1 MDIEVKGTTNGIRDV
16 DEILN
21 FCAAAARVCYSK
33 YDFDTL
39 ITENKAKLI
48 EQTLRSGHHSVFDHF
63 QFNIYLSD
71 IPKFGAMVLN
81 NEKMYVSS
89 EKSAR
94 YTQMNPAPKE
104 KGLYD
109 KWLPVFERK
118 IKDKYPSMDDLK
130 TKKLA
135 QENARYLTSVFTP
148 TKIFH
153 TISFRQLNY
162 VMHYFEEFMDEA
174 EDNDFNKKTVEFM
187 KEFNSSLKKYY
198 IPQLKSLNQRSLSIF
213 AKRKNH
219 AEEFGENYSTTY
231 LTSFACLG
239 QLHRHRTIRYEM
251 QPVKESEKPQ
261 FFIPP
266 ILGEENLIKEWV
278 NDSESVS
285 ENYPQGQLIQVH
297 ESGAYTDFI
306 SKMCERLCGHS
317 QLEIMQNTA
326 DTLKKYVTQTK
337 STNKEVHEI
346 LAPYLDAARCR
357 FPKVTCRTDPCF
369 FGPKQGIK
377 RTI

>member
-1 MDIEVKGTTNGIRDV
+1 MKGTTNGIKDV

-63 QFNIYLSD
+63 QLNLYLSD
-71 IPKFGAMVLN
+71 IPKFGAMILN

-94 YTQMNPAPKE
+94 YTQMNPTPKE
-104 KGLYD
+104 KELYD
-109 KWLPVFERK
+109 KWLVVFEKK
-118 IKDKYPSMDDLK
+118 IKDKYPTMDEGK

-162 VMHYFEEFMDEA
+162 VMHYFEEFIENA
-174 EDNDFNKKTVEFM
+174 EHNDFNQKTISFM

-198 IPQLKSLNQRSLSIF
+198 VPELKSLNQRSLSLF
-213 AKRKNH
+213 AKRKNY
-219 AEEFGENYSTTY
+219 AEEFGENYSTHY
-231 LTSFACLG
+231 MTSFACLG

-251 QPVKESEKPQ
+251 QPIDDSDKKS
-261 FFIPP
+261 FFTPP
-266 ILGEENLIKEWV
+266 ILDEQDLIKEWEH
-278 NDSESVS
+278 DMGSVCD
-285 ENYPQGQLIQVH
+285 NHPQGQLVEVH
-297 ESGAYTDFI
+297 EAGTYTDFI

-326 DTLKKYVTQTK
+326 DTLKKYVAQTK
-337 STNKEVHEI
+337 DTNKQVHDT
-346 LAPYLDAARCR
+346 LMPYLDVARCR

-377 RTI
+377 RVI